1 MQNRTLRNTNRI
13 STESN
18 SAGKNLNISAGGAPP
33 VRRSCQNSVNK
44 KLVKYDSDDI
54 IIPIPTDSDG
64 SAYDAIINPNGMN
77 GTERFFSIPKDSNTT
92 AGALH
97 KYLENFLGRNIC
109 AALWTN
115 GSNKIEKCGILT
127 EVGSDYISIKDKKSK
142 RLIIMNMDKVKYISV
157 FCV

>member
-13 STESN
+13 SAEPNLS
-18 SAGKNLNISAGGAPP
+18 GKNPNTCAKTAEPAY
-33 VRRSCQNSVNK
+33 RSHQNSTNK

-54 IIPIPTDSDG
+54 IIPIVKDSDG

-77 GTERFFSIPKDSNTT
+77 GTERFFSVPKDLNTT

-115 GSNKIEKCGILT
+115 GSNKIEKCGILA
-127 EVGSDYISIKDKKSK
+127 EVGKDYISIKDKKSK

-157 FCV
+157 FCI